1 MFVKTKCSFLVVSPR
16 SSIERIKNLSSESF
30 YPKFGIMFGMD
41 CFYRRERSNTKEKKK
56 KKRKVVTVGE
66 LKHTMRCLELF
77 SPIKMI
83 EFTLVITFQGLSRR
97 KCFYFKRFLL
107 YSVQFKWV
115 QS

>member
-1 MFVKTKCSFLVVSPR
+1 
-16 SSIERIKNLSSESF
+16 
-30 YPKFGIMFGMD
+30 MFGMD

-77 SPIKMI
+77 SLIKMI

-97 KCFYFKRFLL
+97 KCFYFQKIFVVFCSIQVGTIISLPL
-107 YSVQFKWV
+107 FVTSTFPNGFEPNG
-115 QS
+115 